1 MNLEVF
7 MNLWHDVNR
16 KRIQPDH
23 FLACIEISKGSKT
36 KYELDKETGAVILDR
51 ILFTSTHYPQNYG
64 FIPRTYAGDLDPLDV
79 LVLTSEPIV
88 PLALVECYPI
98 GVFKMIDNGKVDE
111 KIIAICTSDPVYSSY
126 KDLKELPDHIFNE
139 MRHFF
144 QVYKMLEGKDTFVSQ
159 IEGKEQA
166 MAIIK
171 QSITE
176 YSNHFE

>member
-1 MNLEVF
+1 

-16 KRIQPDH
+16 KRITPEN
-23 FLACIEISKGSKT
+23 FVACIEISKGSKT
-36 KYELDKETGAVILDR
+36 KYELDKETGTIILDR

-79 LVLTSEPIV
+79 LVLCSEPIA

-98 GVFKMIDNGKVDE
+98 GVFKMIDGGMIDE
-111 KIIAICTSDPVYSSY
+111 KIIAITKHDPVYSAY
-126 KDLKELPDHIFNE
+126 QDMKDLPDHIFQE

-159 IEGKEQA
+159 VEGKQEA
-166 MAIIK
+166 MAIIASSMANYEDK
-171 QSITE
+171 YES
-176 YSNHFE
+176 

>member
-1 MNLEVF
+1 
-7 MNLWHDVNR
+7 
-16 KRIQPDH
+16 
-23 FLACIEISKGSKT
+23 
-36 KYELDKETGAVILDR
+36 
-51 ILFTSTHYPQNYG
+51 
-64 FIPRTYAGDLDPLDV
+64 
-79 LVLTSEPIV
+79 
-88 PLALVECYPI
+88 
-98 GVFKMIDNGKVDE
+98 MIDNGKVDE